1 MSRINGM
8 RGIVRKKYGNEHLLK
23 KSRRVSK
30 PASSKRVKKS
40 IKKIKQSS
48 TKIDKARAEIY
59 SMQRS
64 SAQRQKNLLAKAER
78 LGLQES
84 LSKELFETPVFYDVR
99 TIDTIGK
106 ANRIKKEIEA
116 QRKEWTIA
124 TRRVERDI
132 KKIDGIKQDARRL
145 LESRNK
151 IIDKYLENA
160 SGEERANIRGT
171 AMRYTEKELVAGI
184 RNNPIRYYHKED
196 YYKYRSP
203 FESDGRDYNPLYES
217 AQFRKRVTSHYTD
230 KGFFDDELWGD
241 YAKEIYDLFMSM
253 TDDEIAV
260 FRRLNTYESAT
271 NLLPSTIEELV
282 SHGKEIMGV
291 IQRVKYASRG

>member
-1 MSRINGM
+1 M

-48 TKIDKARAEIY
+48 SKIDKARAEIY
-59 SMQRS
+59 SMQRA
-64 SAQRQKNLLAKAER
+64 SAQRQKNLLEKAER
-78 LGLQES
+78 LGLQGS
-84 LSKELFETPVFYDVR
+84 LSKELFETPIFYDVR

-116 QRKEWTIA
+116 QRKEWTYA
-124 TRRVERDI
+124 NRRVERDL

-145 LESRNK
+145 LESRNR

-171 AMRYTEKELVAGI
+171 AMHYTEKELVAGI

-203 FESDGRDYNPLYES
+203 FENDGRAYNPLYES
-217 AQFRKRVTSHYTD
+217 ATFRKRVTGHYTD

-282 SHGKEIMGV
+282 QHGKEIMGV